1 MNQQEFPEKFLRL
14 LVKVLGSPGWSSRFR
29 SSLNSGADACLTK
42 FISEM
47 SEELALRMGMFH
59 YSEYYTFDHVFY
71 KEKDRIAEGILP
83 FETSI
88 VKGTWLKHIRVAFEH
103 ENRLDNAGGYQEISK
118 LILVNADVKVL
129 MGWAGKGNNYDSYA
143 LDYQKIFAASEQSEF
158 ATPILFIGE
167 YTDAH
172 FDAYLITFS
181 GLLKYDFE
189 KNNWIQLDCLNKF
202 Q

>member
-1 MNQQEFPEKFLRL
+1 
-14 LVKVLGSPGWSSRFR
+14 
-29 SSLNSGADACLTK
+29 
-42 FISEM
+42 M

-71 KEKDRIAEGILP
+71 KENDRIAEGILP

-103 ENRLDNAGGYQEISK
+103 ENRL
-118 LILVNADVKVL
+118 
-129 MGWAGKGNNYDSYA
+129 
-143 LDYQKIFAASEQSEF
+143 
-158 ATPILFIGE
+158 
-167 YTDAH
+167 
-172 FDAYLITFS
+172 